1 MADFLLELDVFA
13 NTAKLEAGLKRAEQI
28 TDKAAGQLSED
39 VGSAEESFNDLL
51 STIGKVGAGLFL
63 GVAAFKIAGAS
74 ARAFAGD
81 MEGVDQMLASLP
93 IFGPLITA
101 GQEFGKALEYASATS
116 QAFRARLAEIEIQA
130 KATSDAISSITS
142 ELAAQEQIFRLSGFT
157 EYEIAEETYDRRLE
171 LIELEK
177 KQKLQAIEDEA
188 NARAAAIEEQ
198 HLDYEEEVRLLN
210 KIRELKYASNKAVEQ
225 EAAMKSQVV
234 ELERRRARDEARAAE
249 EAERQAKIAERQAEI
264 DAAAEEHQKKII
276 ELEERAR
283 KKREED
289 AAAQKKAQ
297 EEQLAFV
304 NARLKMEQE
313 IAEARAEA
321 ERQAAGATATFATAG
336 GSFTTAASA
345 QVNEAK
351 LLTKISQQSRDF
363 LAMIMQNTARMAGG
377 LNLA

>member
-1 MADFLLELDVFA
+1 MADFSLELDVFA
-13 NTAKLEAGLKRAEQI
+13 STSKLEAGLKRAEQAVDNTTSNI
-28 TDKAAGQLSED
+28 DKDA
-39 VGSAEESFNDLL
+39 GSAQKSFEGLL

-63 GVAAFKIAGAS
+63 GEAAFKIAGAS

-81 MEGVDQMLASLP
+81 MEGVDQILAGLP
-93 IFGPLITA
+93 IFGPLVTSA
-101 GQEFGKALEYASATS
+101 QEFQKALDYASDEAT
-116 QAFRARLAEIEIQA
+116 AFRARLAEIELQA

-142 ELAAQEQIFRLSGFT
+142 ELAAQEQLFRLSGFT

-225 EAAMKSQVV
+225 EASMRSQVV

-264 DAAAEEHQKKII
+264 DAAAEEHQKKIM

-336 GSFTTAASA
+336 GSFTAAASA

-363 LAMIMQNTARMAGG
+363 LAMIVQNTARMAGG
-377 LNLA
+377 LSLG

>member
-1 MADFLLELDVFA
+1 MADFQLELDVFA
-13 NTAKLEAGLKRAEQI
+13 NTAKLEAGLRRAEQV
-28 TDKAAGQLSED
+28 TNKTAGQMSEE
-39 VGSAEESFNDLL
+39 VGSAQQSFENLL

-63 GVAAFKIAGAS
+63 GETAFKIAGAS

-101 GQEFGKALEYASATS
+101 GQEFGKALEYASHTS
-116 QAFRARLAEIEIQA
+116 QLFRARLAEIELQA
-130 KATSDAISSITS
+130 KAVSDAVSAITS
-142 ELAAQEQIFRLSGFT
+142 ELAAQEQVFRLSGFT

-177 KQKLQAIEDEA
+177 NQKLQAIEDEA
-188 NARAAAIEEQ
+188 NARAEAIGEQ

-210 KIRELKYASNKAVEQ
+210 KIRDLKYASNKAVRQ

-234 ELERRRARDEARAAE
+234 ELERRKLRDEAAAAE
-249 EAERQAKIAERQAEI
+249 AAERDAKIAERQAEI
-264 DAAAEEHQKKII
+264 DAAAEEHQKQIM

-283 KKREED
+283 KKREEE

-304 NARLKMEQE
+304 NARLEAERE

-321 ERQAAGATATFATAG
+321 EQQAAGATASFSTAG
-336 GSFTTAASA
+336 GSFTTAVSA

>member
-13 NTAKLEAGLKRAEQI
+13 NTAKLEAGLKKAEQL
-28 TDKAAGQLSED
+28 TDKAADQLSENI
-39 VGSAEESFNDLL
+39 GSAEQSFTDLL

-63 GVAAFKIAGAS
+63 GEAAFKIAGAS

-81 MEGVDQMLASLP
+81 MEGVDQTLASLP
-93 IFGPLITA
+93 IFGPLITSV
-101 GQEFGKALEYASATS
+101 QEFQKALDYASDGATV
-116 QAFRARLAEIEIQA
+116 FRAKLAKIELQA
-130 KATSDAISSITS
+130 KATSDAISAITS
-142 ELAAQEQIFRLSGFT
+142 ELAAQEQLFRLSGFT

-188 NARAAAIEEQ
+188 NARAAAVADQ

-225 EAAMKSQVV
+225 EAAIKSQVV

-264 DAAAEEHQKKII
+264 DAAAEEHQKKIM

-321 ERQAAGATATFATAG
+321 ERQAAGATATVATAG
-336 GSFTTAASA
+336 GSFTAAASA

-363 LAMIMQNTARMAGG
+363 LAMIVQNTARMAGG
-377 LNLA
+377 LSLG